1 MKDMKLHTTPTSPIF
16 IFFAS
21 ALALFRKHL
30 PIIDTEYLKKAKKV
44 AVFDEKCI
52 ILRYTFTFCVH
63 IYFLL
68 KIGLMKKTHLLI
80 LLSMWLLPQY
90 IFAEPIGSA
99 QALRNAQDFLHT
111 KNILFTP
118 KGIRRAPMADV
129 PGEEAPYYVFNLGGN
144 GGFVI
149 ASGDDRAFPVLAY
162 SDKGSLATDSLP
174 DNVSYWLN
182 FYKTQIK
189 ALKSTE
195 TASPKPRRAPST
207 VVQPLLTSRWD
218 QGTPYNLTCP
228 LHSSGRRC
236 LTGCVA
242 TAMAQ
247 VMYYHRKNSA
257 HQVMEDIPGYDD
269 PRKIMEPMEY
279 VPKGSVIDWDNMID
293 DYTGNYSEEQAMAVA
308 NLMLYC
314 GTSVYMMYGPD
325 VSVAYTSDVPEAL
338 IKYFDYDDGA
348 TYEDRQ
354 NYTDESWENKIY
366 DELAMGHPIL
376 YSGNNYSSGHAF
388 VIDGCDAEGFVHVNW
403 GWGGDEDGYFA
414 LTSSYDEV
422 LNGFSNGHEAVFGVV
437 PNGAFPRLTT
447 QDLTLK
453 SAATIEGLSS
463 LTSLPVSFTM
473 ILANLT
479 GQKNSFEHAIGLY
492 KNKELQSVVATLDD
506 IIDLAAN
513 ASKTVNVTL
522 NQDASLANGAYQ
534 LRPISRKKGAS
545 KWRWNGNYD
554 QFLTLAIHDD
564 KADITVGKP
573 PVEGDII
580 TFDDHVVNQLCV
592 ENWDTNGDGELSKQ
606 EAAAV
611 KSLNGVF
618 KYNHEITS
626 FDELQYFTGLT
637 AIEKDEFR
645 YCYKLTSFII
655 PSQVVSI
662 GENAFQ
668 KTKPSQITIPVSVQE
683 IGRNAFSGISGLEDI
698 RVEEGNAFYDSRNN
712 CHALIETASNTLLK
726 GCHNTIIPNGIK
738 SIGEGAFDGC
748 DRLTS
753 ISIPKTVLEIGP
765 TAFRDCMHLQTIN
778 FPEALT
784 TIGEKAFS
792 SCEALTSI
800 TIPKNVQTIYG
811 SSFNYCKSLKSIQV
825 DTANPYF
832 DSRDGCNAV
841 MEKSTNKLVVGCQT
855 TVIPSNTE
863 SIGDY
868 AFSGCEN
875 LLSVTIPTNVTSIG
889 QDAFSGCGKLANVE
903 LPEGLR
909 IIGANAFSCNNVITT
924 IILPSTIT
932 AIGDYAFFS
941 CDNLVTVEAK
951 MTNPVDISY
960 FTFGIDCEEI
970 TLYVPIGSASSYQSA
985 DNWNNFKEIVEGSIP
1000 YRDIIYFADSRT
1012 KAMCINQWDKNG
1024 DRILTKEEA
1033 AAVTDLGDVFT
1044 APLPD
1049 DIGIFVDYYDYPVYF
1064 DELQYFTGLTTIG
1077 NSAFIYSE
1085 ELKSVTLPPTITE
1098 IGIDAF
1104 MGCKRLQSLELP
1116 NSVTSIGDGAFC
1128 DCQSLTSMTIP
1139 EGVTKIESST
1149 FGGCENLVSIK
1160 LPESITSIGSYAF
1173 DGCSKLEN
1181 LAIPEQVRD
1190 IGRSAFANCTGL
1202 KSVSI
1207 PSQVETIGENTFNG
1221 CNMLTS
1227 VEVKRPEPLTI
1238 TENTFS
1244 NYADATLYVPK
1255 GSRSAYMAA
1264 DNWKLFGKIVE
1275 MSGIKGDVNNDSKV
1289 SVADVMQL
1297 VNYIL
1302 GKTKSIPQTASDM
1315 NEDSHISVTD
1325 VMKIVNIIFHQ

>member
-1 MKDMKLHTTPTSPIF
+1 MYN
-16 IFFAS
+16 FA
-21 ALALFRKHL
+21 
-30 PIIDTEYLKKAKKV
+30 
-44 AVFDEKCI
+44 
-52 ILRYTFTFCVH
+52 VH
-63 IYFLL
+63 IHILCPYLL

-90 IFAEPIGSA
+90 IFANPIGSA
-99 QALRNAQDFLHT
+99 QALRNAQDFLRT
-111 KNILFTP
+111 KNIPFTP
-118 KGIRRAPMADV
+118 KGIRHAPMADV

-162 SDKGSLATDSLP
+162 SDKGCLATDSLP

-207 VVQPLLTSRWD
+207 VVQPLLTSHWD
-218 QGTPYNLTCP
+218 QGTPYNLACP
-228 LHSSGRRC
+228 HDSNGDRC
-236 LTGCVA
+236 ITGCVA

-247 VMYYHRKNSA
+247 VMYYHRKNST

-293 DYTGNYSEEQAMAVA
+293 DYKGNYSEEQAMAVA

-314 GTSVYMMYGPD
+314 GTSVCMMYGP
-325 VSVAYTSDVPEAL
+325 SESGAYTSDVPEAL

-376 YSGNNYSSGHAF
+376 YSGNNYSYGHAF

-473 ILANLT
+473 TLANLT

-492 KNKELQSVVATLDD
+492 KNKELQSVVAMLDD

-513 ASKTVNVTL
+513 GSKTVNVTL
-522 NQDASLANGAYQ
+522 NLDAPLANGAYQ

-545 KWRWNGNYD
+545 KWRWNSNYD
-554 QFLTLAIHDD
+554 KYLTLAIHDD
-564 KADITVGKP
+564 KAVITVGKP

-580 TFDDHVVNQLCV
+580 TFADVVVKRLCV

-618 KYNHEITS
+618 KNNDEITS

-637 AIEKDEFR
+637 AIEKDAFR
-645 YCYKLTSFII
+645 YCYFLSSFII

-662 GENAFQ
+662 GESAFQ
-668 KTKPSQITIPVSVQE
+668 DTDPRQITIPASVQE
-683 IGRNAFSGISGLEDI
+683 IGRNAFSGISELEDI
-698 RVEEGNAFYDSRNN
+698 LVEKGNAFYDSRNN
-712 CHALIETASNTLLK
+712 CHALIETASSTLLK
-726 GCHNTIIPNGIK
+726 GCDNTIIPNGIK
-738 SIGEGAFDGC
+738 SIGEGAFEGC
-748 DRLTS
+748 YRLAN
-753 ISIPKTVLEIGP
+753 ISIPKTVTEIGSN
-765 TAFRDCMHLQTIN
+765 AFRNCYHLQAIK

-784 TIGEKAFS
+784 TIGEKAFF
-792 SCEALTSI
+792 SCDTLTSI
-800 TIPKNVQTIYG
+800 TIPKNVRTIHG
-811 SSFNYCKSLKSIQV
+811 SSFNYCKNLKSIQV
-825 DTANPYF
+825 DTANHYF

-1104 MGCKRLQSLELP
+1104 MGCKGLQSLELP
-1116 NSVTSIGDGAFC
+1116 NSVTTIGDGAFC

-1173 DGCSKLEN
+1173 ENCSKLEN
-1181 LAIPEQVRD
+1181 LTIPEQTRN
-1190 IGRSAFANCTGL
+1190 IGKSAFYDCAGL

-1264 DNWKLFGKIVE
+1264 DNWKLFGNIVE

-1302 GKTKSIPQTASDM
+1302 GKTKSIPLTASDM